1 MLSPLWLEDLSYHRY
16 IFLIAILTYS
26 CFSLMCINYF
36 NILLLPKSGASCRGW
51 KSTYCQPSQYSRAL
65 GMPAPWFIHT
75 QVARIYRVNSLL
87 SQSVP
92 IGRSKWLKFSSK
104 YSEFTYYTFE
114 TPFRRGCKLLLLLEG
129 NQPNLVVVQGG
140 ERGVFRSLS
149 TPPLV
154 VWLPWEDD
162 GATRADD
169 LDRRDCVWSDD
180 RRLRSGEKSFYKF
193 HSVAFPFWRCWGGS
207 SPLPFFRRTG
217 SFPGKR

>member
-140 ERGVFRSLS
+140 ERGV
-149 TPPLV
+149 
-154 VWLPWEDD
+154 
-162 GATRADD
+162 
-169 LDRRDCVWSDD
+169 WSISKSIDASS
-180 RRLRSGEKSFYKF
+180 RRLAPMGGWWRDSRGWSRSKRLCLK
-193 HSVAFPFWRCWGGS
+193 RR
-207 SPLPFFRRTG
+207 SPLKEWR
-217 SFPGKR
+217 KIVL

>member
-104 YSEFTYYTFE
+104 YKWIYLLHLRN
-114 TPFRRGCKLLLLLEG
+114 PFQKRMQTASTSRRKPAESRRRPRRGEG
-129 NQPNLVVVQGG
+129 
-140 ERGVFRSLS
+140 GVEYFE
-149 TPPLV
+149 V
-154 VWLPWEDD
+154 Y
-162 GATRADD
+162 
-169 LDRRDCVWSDD
+169 
-180 RRLRSGEKSFYKF
+180 RRLLSSSGSHGRMMARLARMISIKRLCLK
-193 HSVAFPFWRCWGGS
+193 RR
-207 SPLPFFRRTG
+207 SPLKEWR
-217 SFPGKR
+217 KIVL